1 MSQAMSVRA
10 DAPFTEPHDQRQ
22 PLFLRVSGAIG
33 LALLGTLLTVGFVAL
48 SLAIWALRI
57 PTMLA
62 TAGCFLASILFWHTN
77 DVGQAVEFAVLCL
90 ALSAVLAGMHA
101 FNQKFHGG

>member
-1 MSQAMSVRA
+1 MSQAMSVHA

-22 PLFLRVSGAIG
+22 PLALRVGAAVG
-33 LALLGTLLTVGFVAL
+33 RALLGALLTVGFVVL

-62 TAGCFLASILFWHTN
+62 TAGCFLGSVLFWHMN
-77 DVGQAVEFAVLCL
+77 EVGQAVEFAVLCL
-90 ALSAVLAGMHA
+90 VLSAVLAGMHA
-101 FNQKFHGG
+101 FNKFHGG